1 MRALVATHDDD
12 TLVELREVD
21 EPAAA
26 PHEAVVEVRAFSLN
40 RGELSLL
47 TDRPPGWRPGQDI
60 AGVVARQA
68 DDGSGPPVGTRV
80 VALVD
85 GAGWSQ
91 RAAAPTERLAA
102 LPDTVTFAQAAALPV
117 AGLTALRALRVGGA
131 LLGRRV
137 LITGASGGVGSFA
150 VELAAGAGAYVTGVV
165 SNPERAT
172 GVRERGAAD
181 VVSSVAELE
190 GKEPFHLVLE
200 SVGGASLTGAL
211 RHTAPDGTVVVF
223 GASSGDPTTLGFY
236 DFAGRPR
243 ARIYGFFVYDSG
255 DRETFGD
262 DLLLLAE
269 LVAADK
275 LHPRIG
281 LEDDWGALARGA
293 AALRERRVAGKAV
306 FQVS

>member
-1 MRALVATHDDD
+1 MRALVATHNDD
-12 TLVELREVD
+12 TPVELREVD

-26 PHEAVVEVRAFSLN
+26 PHEAVVAVRAFSLN
-40 RGELSLL
+40 RGELALL
-47 TDRPPGWRPGQDI
+47 VDRPPGWRPGQDI

-80 VALVD
+80 AVLVD

-91 RAAAPTERLAA
+91 RVVAPMDRLAT
-102 LPDTVTFAQAAALPV
+102 LPDAVTLTQAAALPV

-137 LITGASGGVGSFA
+137 LITGASGGVGGFA
-150 VELAAGAGAYVTGVV
+150 VELAAGAGAHVTGVV
-165 SNPERAT
+165 SNAERAA

-181 VVSSVAELE
+181 IVSSVAELE

-200 SVGGASLTGAL
+200 SVGGASLTGTL

-223 GASSGDPTTLGFY
+223 GATSGDPTTLGFY

-255 DRETFGD
+255 DRETFGE
-262 DLLLLAE
+262 DLGLLAG
-269 LVAADK
+269 LVAAGK
-275 LHPRIG
+275 LHPQIG
-281 LEDDWGALARGA
+281 LEEDWGALAWGA

-306 FQVS
+306 FHVS